1 MSETLPVTPSQTV
14 GPFFAIGLTWPD
26 GADIVPEDEPDRI
39 TIHGT
44 VLDGTGAP
52 IPDAVVEFWQA
63 DPQGRYPHPDDPRGS
78 ETTFR
83 GFGRCGTD
91 DVGQYAMHTVK
102 PGPVPGPNGTMQAP
116 HIAVSVFARGLL
128 ARVCTRIYFPEE
140 EAANAADPVLSSLP
154 EGAASDTLIAARSE
168 DGYRFDIHLQGE
180 HETVFFAV

>member
-1 MSETLPVTPSQTV
+1 
-14 GPFFAIGLTWPD
+14 
-26 GADIVPEDEPDRI
+26 
-39 TIHGT
+39 
-44 VLDGTGAP
+44 
-52 IPDAVVEFWQA
+52 
-63 DPQGRYPHPDDPRGS
+63 
-78 ETTFR
+78 
-83 GFGRCGTD
+83 
-91 DVGQYAMHTVK
+91 MHTVK
-102 PGPVPGPNGTMQAP
+102 PGPVPGPNGAMQAP